1 MKGRISANL
10 EKILRSPQGSIQL
23 RRVLTNQTNE
33 PIQVDGIRYVVRKI
47 GQGDSMPTV
56 KDRKTLRVGMS

>member
-33 PIQVDGIRYVVRKI
+33 PIQVDGIRYVLRKI
-47 GQGDSMPTV
+47 GQGDSIPTA
-56 KDRKTLRVGMS
+56 KNGKSSRVGMS